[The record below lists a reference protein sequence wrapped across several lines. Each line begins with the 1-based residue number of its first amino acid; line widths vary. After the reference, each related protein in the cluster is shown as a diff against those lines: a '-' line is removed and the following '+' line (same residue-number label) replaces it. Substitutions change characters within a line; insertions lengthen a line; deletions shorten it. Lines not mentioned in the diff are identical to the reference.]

1 MTAAPPSKNNVMKV
15 VTSAF
20 QEEFCI
26 AFTASHLQRFPSKN
40 PMVILGA
47 SISLLPLVTYKS
59 GANQGNRTHID
70 AEIRCQDRPYW
81 RKNGD
86 TKGKAP
92 CFCRQIFHN
101 RISSLLA
108 LLISLYRRKAQKGN
122 IYFVGCY
129 NQMVMIGE
137 FDVKPK
143 PYTVTFLKYVSP
155 SHSGASRSA
164 ACPRPPSHSPPSRR
178 SLSPLADRWA
188 MVSVTSSKRAFAFSY
203 RSTKPL

>member
-1 MTAAPPSKNNVMKV
+1 MHSIHCQPPPKIPQ
-15 VTSAF
+15 
-20 QEEFCI
+20 QE
-26 AFTASHLQRFPSKN
+26 SN
-40 PMVILGA
+40 GYLGG
-47 SISLLPLVTYKS
+47 IHQLVAIGDIQS
-59 GANQGNRTHID
+59 GANQGNRIHID

-86 TKGKAP
+86 SKGKAP

-143 PYTVTFLKYVSP
+143 PCTVTFLKYVSP
-155 SHSGASRSA
+155 SHSGTSRSA